1 MVQRCWLNICP
12 GREFRFQ
19 NFHTERYARAWATLG
34 KHGRLYFALNT
45 NILSNSVKY
54 SWIHKSCT
62 LISAHDICLTYEFS
76 DRTLWARLVKNSNK
90 TSSPPTNFQHTS
102 NEAWSLKHLYAG
114 NLPQLWNFTP
124 LSTQISAS
132 KFQNCCWCWCW
143 EMYWEQCRFGSWSL
157 VIKLNFC
164 LDFEHKVWSRFWS
177 WSSGEIL
184 KLKFGQ

>member
-1 MVQRCWLNICP
+1 MPELELKPWQTW
-12 GREFRFQ
+12 
-19 NFHTERYARAWATLG
+19 
-34 KHGRLYFALNT
+34 RLYFALNT

-76 DRTLWARLVKNSNK
+76 DRTVWARLVKNSNK

-143 EMYWEQCRFGSWSL
+143 EMYWGQCRFGSWSL

-164 LDFEHKVWSRFWS
+164 LDFEHTVWSRFWR